1 MTSEPAFCHI
11 SLLLIS
17 FVVSKGS
24 DVPRSR
30 GSSQIISVKSSEN
43 EIDLFFMSDRSRRE

>member
-1 MTSEPAFCHI
+1 MIMTSEPAFCHI

-24 DVPRSR
+24 DV
-30 GSSQIISVKSSEN
+30 K
-43 EIDLFFMSDRSRRE
+43 L

>member
-1 MTSEPAFCHI
+1 MIMTSEPAFCHI

-24 DVPRSR
+24 DVQLTEIRRNEELSDNGIDLCSWFA
-30 GSSQIISVKSSEN
+30 GSSVE
-43 EIDLFFMSDRSRRE
+43 